1 MIYVLSGYFV
11 LSAGMLFASISGFDG
26 YDKWLKVVLIFICIT
41 NPLIWIVCCLVLIGL
56 LVAITI
62 NLPELIQDRKK
73 EKAVSKEQ
81 QIEEQKKKD
90 KEVKEYI
97 RHCRGQK

>member
-1 MIYVLSGYFV
+1 MIYVLVGYFV

-26 YDKWLKVVLIFICIT
+26 YDKWLKGVLIFICIT
-41 NPLIWIVCCLVLIGL
+41 NPLIWIVCGLGLIGL
-56 LVAITI
+56 LVAVII
-62 NLPELIQDRKK
+62 NLPELIQERKK
-73 EKAVSKEQ
+73 EKAVLKDQ

-97 RHCRGQK
+97 RQCRGK